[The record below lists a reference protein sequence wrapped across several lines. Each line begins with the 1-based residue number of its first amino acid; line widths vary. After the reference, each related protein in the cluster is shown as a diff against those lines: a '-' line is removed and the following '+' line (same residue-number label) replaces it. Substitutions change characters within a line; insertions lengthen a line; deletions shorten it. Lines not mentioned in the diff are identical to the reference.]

1 MTGQDAPR
9 TERGRGIQ
17 GALERSWY
25 AAPGAAAWSR
35 LLAPAAALYGAASA
49 AARAR
54 AMELRR
60 SAPDGYVVSIGGL
73 TVGGAGKT
81 SLSRWLAR
89 ELAARGARPAILL
102 RGHGGQNDP
111 FGTFVVPDFEGYP
124 LHVAFERAGDE
135 AAAHRAALDS
145 SAVVASDRDRHRA
158 AAWTGAG
165 YGARLWI
172 LDDGWEQRT
181 LRWNELWVAVDP
193 RLPVGNGALLPAGPL
208 RRPAA
213 TLREA
218 AVIAFVLDE
227 SDEEVSREMDAWT
240 VAHAPSATRLRFRRA
255 LEGTSRLGDRAA
267 EAWRAGTRAAL
278 VSGVGAP
285 GRLTRFV
292 RSSGIDLVSHAAFPD
307 HARWSVPDLSRAVE
321 RAAAMGAE
329 VVLITEKDEPRWPE
343 SLSPRLPVRVLRS
356 TLRPLDP
363 VDRAL
368 EGMIAGS
375 RAGNAAPAKEALR
388 R

>member
-1 MTGQDAPR
+1 
-9 TERGRGIQ
+9 
-17 GALERSWY
+17 
-25 AAPGAAAWSR
+25 
-35 LLAPAAALYGAASA
+35 
-49 AARAR
+49 
-54 AMELRR
+54 
-60 SAPDGYVVSIGGL
+60 
-73 TVGGAGKT
+73 
-81 SLSRWLAR
+81 
-89 ELAARGARPAILL
+89 
-102 RGHGGQNDP
+102 
-111 FGTFVVPDFEGYP
+111 VVPDFEGYP
-124 LHVAFERAGDE
+124 LRVAFERAGDE
-135 AAAHRAALDS
+135 AAAHRAALGS

-158 AAWTGAG
+158 AACTGAG

-193 RLPVGNGALLPAGPL
+193 RLPVGNGARLPAGPL
-208 RRPAA
+208 RRPPA
-213 TLREA
+213 TLRAA

-227 SDEEVSREMDAWT
+227 ADEGVPAETEGPGGRPRPFGHEAPVPSR
-240 VAHAPSATRLRFRRA
+240 P
-255 LEGTSRLGDRAA
+255 EGTSRLGDRTV
-267 EAWRAGTRAAL
+267 EAWRAGPRVAL

-285 GRLTRFV
+285 ERLTRFV

-321 RAAAMGAE
+321 RAAGMGAE

-343 SLSPRLPVRVLRS
+343 AFFSRLSVRVLRS

-368 EGMIAGS
+368 EGMMAAA
-375 RAGNAAPAKEALR
+375 RAGNADPVEGALR

>member
-1 MTGQDAPR
+1 MTGHGAPR
-9 TERGRGIQ
+9 MERGRGIQ

-25 AAPGAAAWSR
+25 AAPGTAAWSR
-35 LLAPAAALYGAASA
+35 VLAPAAALYGAASA
-49 AARAR
+49 ASRAR
-54 AMELRR
+54 AARLRR
-60 SAPDGYVVSIGGL
+60 SAPEGYVVSVGGL

-102 RGHGGQNDP
+102 RGHGGRGGP
-111 FGTFVVPDFEGYP
+111 WGTFVVPDFDGYP
-124 LHVAFERAGDE
+124 LRVAFERAGDE
-135 AAAHRAALDS
+135 AAAHRVALDS
-145 SAVVASDRDRHRA
+145 RAVVASDRDRHRA

-193 RLPVGNGALLPAGPL
+193 RLPAGNGGLLPAGPL

-227 SDEEVSREMDAWT
+227 VDEEVSGETEAWT
-240 VAHAPSATRLRFRRA
+240 AANAPSAARLRFRRV
-255 LEGTSRLGDRAA
+255 LEGTSRLGDRAI
-267 EAWRAGTRAAL
+267 EAWRTGPRAAL

-285 GRLTRFV
+285 ERLTRFV

-307 HARWSVPDLSRAVE
+307 HARWSVPDLARAVE

-343 SLSPRLPVRVLRS
+343 TFCPRLPVRVLRS
-356 TLRPLDP
+356 ALRPVDP

-368 EGMIAGS
+368 EGMMAAS
-375 RAGNAAPAKEALR
+375 RVLDADPAAEALR